1 MERGVLK
8 STPPWSRNPHETLES
23 GRQSCTDRVSAGWYS
38 KLDILAFV
46 CLWASGDWVSLSLYR
61 GHLVLFN
68 WCMVHFLHTFLLLL
82 FTPDVMLWEPV
93 VGGSYIP
100 MCLTIIQENTHTSFK
115 ERWCVGRGLVS
126 ECWILIC
133 SNVTYHIGRSLH
145 INRLPPQKCC
155 LRETRYTL
163 NWTTK

>member
-1 MERGVLK
+1 MNNDLFLKRLGNAFFRNTCERFALTDCMERGVLK

-100 MCLTIIQENTHTSFK
+100 MCLTIIQEK
-115 ERWCVGRGLVS
+115 LE
-126 ECWILIC
+126 
-133 SNVTYHIGRSLH
+133 
-145 INRLPPQKCC
+145 
-155 LRETRYTL
+155 YTQQF
-163 NWTTK
+163 